1 MLFTVSI
8 ERHFWASH
16 QLVMSDG
23 SKEPAH
29 NHNWVVVAE
38 VSSKTL
44 DDAGIVM
51 DFCQLED
58 MVDEVVAEFDNAR
71 LDGIDYFRRNNPSAE
86 NVAKYV
92 YEKLEP
98 QLPDDVKLALVRV
111 VEDQGCSAKFSK

>member
-1 MLFTVSI
+1 
-8 ERHFWASH
+8 
-16 QLVMSDG
+16 MSDG

>member
-1 MLFTVSI
+1 MG
-8 ERHFWASH
+8 
-16 QLVMSDG
+16 DG

-29 NHNWVVVAE
+29 NHNLVVVAE
-38 VSSKTL
+38 VSSETL
-44 DDAGIVM
+44 DDAGIIM

-58 MVDEVVAEFDNAR
+58 MVDEIVGEFDNVR
-71 LDGIDYFRRNNPSAE
+71 LEGIGYFRRNNPSAE

-111 VEDQGCSAKFSK
+111 VEDRGCSAKFSK